1 MIRRPPRATHTDTL
15 FPYTTLFRSLKTLG
29 YDVNFARGEGPHL
42 YDVAGRRY
50 LDLLSGFGVFAVGRN
65 HPAIPA
71 ALRQV
76 LEAQLPGLVQLDV
89 SLLAGVLAER
99 LLARLPGLERVFFCN
114 SGADA
119 VEAAVKFALLATGP
133 PKIISFTTAFYGLT
147 PRPLPLHGTPLS

>member
-50 LDLLSGFGVFAVGRN
+50 LDLLSGFGVFALGRN
-65 HPAIPA
+65 HPAIA
-71 ALRQV
+71 AARRQV

-89 SLLAGVLAER
+89 SLPADLLAKK
-99 LLARLPGLERVFFCN
+99 LLARIVMPPPERVLFGN
-114 SGADA
+114 SAPQA
-119 VEAAVKFALLATGP
+119 VESAFHLAR
-133 PKIISFTTAFYGLT
+133 TANRRPQHPHTHPT
-147 PRPLPLHGTPLS
+147 P